1 MFSPRIP
8 RGSVSVAAA
17 GRAVAVVAAQLLLV
31 GLAVNVDAQ
40 DRAAE
45 TDAVRVEFMGSSGGM
60 KLFNLNDDEK
70 FLMVQQDEMLEVDT
84 SGEMVVPPNRMN
96 MAGGNAAW
104 SALTTQTPGG
114 LTSYHTKF
122 TKTDGQKS
130 FSLAA
135 HISRHTVSTREEV
148 PCSGCADGSAGVCID
163 AETSECSDKT
173 AGPPSVC
180 PENTRECSEPIELTQ
195 DTLKFSITT
204 TWDFISAG
212 NQLRYSIVL
221 KDHTGNE
228 PVVTEPENSVMNV
241 DIDGTGW
248 LDIPTTGMIVG
259 GAAPVPV
266 DIVVTTR
273 SQGSQFILDFTFP
286 HFDAGTALYY
296 DPTLGVS
303 ERKSGWK
310 WVGILSA
317 AGGGLLAV
325 AAAVGARS
333 KYRSLNPK
341 HDASS
346 YRPMLSDDGGNDNL
360 T

>member
-1 MFSPRIP
+1 MERSNDTDGGRPDLVP
-8 RGSVSVAAA
+8 YEVHQD
-17 GRAVAVVAAQLLLV
+17 GRAKVVQPCGAHLQAHCEYARRCAVLWMRRRQRGRVHRRRDQRVLR
-31 GLAVNVDAQ
+31 Q
-40 DRAAE
+40 DCW
-45 TDAVRVEFMGSSGGM
+45 TTVC
-60 KLFNLNDDEK
+60 
-70 FLMVQQDEMLEVDT
+70 
-84 SGEMVVPPNRMN
+84 VPR
-96 MAGGNAAW
+96 
-104 SALTTQTPGG
+104 
-114 LTSYHTKF
+114 
-122 TKTDGQKS
+122 
-130 FSLAA
+130 
-135 HISRHTVSTREEV
+135 
-148 PCSGCADGSAGVCID
+148 
-163 AETSECSDKT
+163 
-173 AGPPSVC
+173 
-180 PENTRECSEPIELTQ
+180 ENTRECSEPIELTQ